1 MLKSPIIKE
10 MARQRT
16 LYYVSGFALFLLL
29 IALLVLPGSVSWG
42 NVAPQNSPEVFVLW
56 GLTTFIFVLT
66 VTVCFMLFRT
76 VARLFIERSR
86 DREGSRIRTKLVV
99 GAVLLSVIPLCF
111 MVMWNI
117 SVLSYNIEKWFSRPG
132 EQIRLHLIEVGQS
145 MIEDTSIRAA
155 AQANWL
161 ALVDAKEGA
170 AGLYAKI
177 CAENRIVQAKRNGVE
192 ICGGALSTP
201 LAIANLGTR
210 RFVEKAT
217 AKDGAIIEVQTR
229 MPVDLELKERLIEK
243 EVTSYDRLKKTKTE
257 TRNQYVAFLALITFF
272 ILFVATWIALFL
284 ARQITEPISAL
295 LRASQEVRQGN
306 LSYRVER
313 GAIDELGKL
322 VRAFNDM
329 TADLEA
335 SGKELEL
342 RRRFTETILESIPT
356 GVISVARDGQIL
368 KVNRAFQRIFSD
380 SPVDEAQRLEDLFTR
395 EDAADIRYLM
405 KRARRTGLAAQ
416 QMELKKNGQTLH
428 LSITVS
434 ALEETVTSGFVVVI
448 EDTSELLRAQKA
460 AAWHEV
466 ARRIA
471 HEIKNPL
478 TPIALSA
485 ERIQR
490 HLDRSVTTPEFAK
503 LVRECTSTIASE
515 VESVKNLVNEF
526 SQFARFP
533 SPTPA
538 PSDLNDVVES
548 AIHVFAERLDGI
560 TIRRNLAQVLP
571 QVNVDREQFKRI
583 VVNLVDNAAEA
594 MHDSAVKVL
603 TITTQIATNE
613 SVELIVADTGCGVS
627 AEDKEKLFLPYFS
640 TKSRGTGLGLAIVSH
655 IAGDHHVQIRVEDNK
670 PRGARFVLEIPS
682 LVSTAEE
689 LREVEARA

>member
-1 MLKSPIIKE
+1 

-42 NVAPQNSPEVFVLW
+42 NFAPQDSAQVFVLW

-117 SVLSYNIEKWFSRPG
+117 SVMSYNIEKWFSRPG
-132 EQIRLHLIEVGQS
+132 EQIRLNLIEVGQS
-145 MIEDTSIRAA
+145 MIKDTSRRAA

-161 ALVDAKEGA
+161 ALVDAGDGA

-177 CAENRIVQAKRNGVE
+177 CAENGIVQAKRNGVE
-192 ICGGALSTP
+192 ICSVASNGQ
-201 LAIANLGTR
+201 LGTR
-210 RFVEKAT
+210 KFVEKAQ
-217 AKDGAIIEVQTR
+217 AKDGAVIEVQTR

-243 EVTSYDRLKKTKTE
+243 EVTIYDRLKKTKTE

-295 LRASQEVRQGN
+295 LKASQEVRQGN

-380 SPVDEAQRLEDLFTR
+380 SPVNEAHRLEDLFTR

-490 HLDRSVTTPEFAK
+490 HLDRAVTTPEFAK

-515 VESVKNLVNEF
+515 VESVKNLVDEF

-533 SPTPA
+533 SPLPV
-538 PSDLNDVVES
+538 PSELNDVVES

-560 TIRRNLAQVLP
+560 TIRRNLASGLP

-594 MHDSAVKVL
+594 MLDSPVKVL

-627 AEDKEKLFLPYFS
+627 SEDKEKLFLPYFS

-655 IAGDHHVQIRVEDNK
+655 IAGDHHVQIRVEDNR

-682 LVSTAEE
+682 LISTAEE
-689 LREVEARA
+689 LREMEAKV

>member
-1 MLKSPIIKE
+1 M
-10 MARQRT
+10 
-16 LYYVSGFALFLLL
+16 LL

-42 NVAPQNSPEVFVLW
+42 NFAPQDSAQVFVLW

-117 SVLSYNIEKWFSRPG
+117 SVMSYNIEKWFSRPG

-145 MIEDTSIRAA
+145 MIKDTSSRAA

-170 AGLYAKI
+170 GGLYAKI
-177 CAENRIVQAKRNGVE
+177 CAENGIVQAKRNGVE
-192 ICGGALSTP
+192 ICSVASNGH
-201 LAIANLGTR
+201 LGTR
-210 RFVEKAT
+210 KFVEKAQ
-217 AKDGAIIEVQTR
+217 AKDGAVIEVQTR
-229 MPVDLELKERLIEK
+229 MPVDLELKERLIER
-243 EVTSYDRLKKTKTE
+243 EVTIYDRLKKTKTE

-295 LRASQEVRQGN
+295 LKASQEVRQGN

-380 SPVDEAQRLEDLFTR
+380 SPVNEAHRLEDLFTR

-490 HLDRSVTTPEFAK
+490 HLDRAVTTPEFAK

-515 VESVKNLVNEF
+515 VESVKNLVDEF

-533 SPTPA
+533 SPLPV
-538 PSDLNDVVES
+538 PSELNDVVES

-560 TIRRNLAQVLP
+560 TIRRNLASGLP

-594 MHDSAVKVL
+594 MLDSPVKVL

-627 AEDKEKLFLPYFS
+627 SEDKEKLFLPYFS

-655 IAGDHHVQIRVEDNK
+655 IAGDHHVQIRVEDNR
-670 PRGARFVLEIPS
+670 PRGAKFVLEIPS
-682 LVSTAEE
+682 LISTAEE
-689 LREVEARA
+689 LREMEAKV

>member
-1 MLKSPIIKE
+1 MS
-10 MARQRT
+10 RQRT

-29 IALLVLPGSVSWG
+29 LALLVLPGSVSWG
-42 NVAPQNSPEVFVLW
+42 NFAPQDSAQVFVLW

-76 VARLFIERSR
+76 VAKLFIERSR

-132 EQIRLHLIEVGQS
+132 EQIRWHLIEVGQS
-145 MIEDTSIRAA
+145 LTKDTSNRAT

-177 CAENRIVQAKRNGVE
+177 CAENGIVQAKRNGVE
-192 ICGGALSTP
+192 ICSVASS
-201 LAIANLGTR
+201 AYLGTR
-210 RFVEKAT
+210 SFFGKAQ
-217 AKDGAIIEVQTR
+217 ARDGAAIEVQAR

-243 EVTSYDRLKKTKTE
+243 EVTVYDRLKKTKTE
-257 TRNQYVAFLALITFF
+257 TRNQFIAFLALITFF

-295 LRASQEVRQGN
+295 LKASQEVRQGN

-356 GVISVARDGQIL
+356 GVISVARDGHIL
-368 KVNRAFQRIFSD
+368 KVNRAFQKMFSD
-380 SPVDEAQRLEDLFTR
+380 SAVNDAQRLEDLFSR
-395 EDAADIRYLM
+395 EDAAEIRYLM

-490 HLDRSVTTPEFAK
+490 QLDRAVTSPEFAK
-503 LVRECTSTIASE
+503 LVRECTSTITSE
-515 VESVKNLVNEF
+515 VESVKNLVDAF

-533 SPTPA
+533 SPSPM

-548 AIHVFAERLDGI
+548 ALHVFAGRLDGI
-560 TIRRNLAQVLP
+560 TIRRNFASGLP
-571 QVNVDREQFKRI
+571 QVNVDREQFKGI

-594 MHDSAVKVL
+594 MLDSPVKAL

-670 PRGARFVLEIPS
+670 PRGAKFVLEIPS
-682 LVSTAEE
+682 LISATEE
-689 LREVEARA
+689 LREIEVKV

>member
-1 MLKSPIIKE
+1 MS
-10 MARQRT
+10 RQRT

-29 IALLVLPGSVSWG
+29 LALLVLPGSVSWG
-42 NVAPQNSPEVFVLW
+42 NFAPQDSAQVFVLW

-76 VARLFIERSR
+76 VAKLFIERSR

-132 EQIRLHLIEVGQS
+132 EQIRWHLIEVGQS
-145 MIEDTSIRAA
+145 LTKDTSNRAT

-177 CAENRIVQAKRNGVE
+177 CAENGIVQAKRNGVE
-192 ICGGALSTP
+192 ICSVASS
-201 LAIANLGTR
+201 AYLGTR
-210 RFVEKAT
+210 SFFGKAQ
-217 AKDGAIIEVQTR
+217 ARDGAAIEVQAR

-243 EVTSYDRLKKTKTE
+243 EVTVYDRLKKTKTE
-257 TRNQYVAFLALITFF
+257 TRNQFIAFLALITFF

-295 LRASQEVRQGN
+295 LKASQEVRQGN

-356 GVISVARDGQIL
+356 GVISVARDGHIL
-368 KVNRAFQRIFSD
+368 KVNRAFQKMFSD
-380 SPVDEAQRLEDLFTR
+380 SAVNDAQRLEDLFSR
-395 EDAADIRYLM
+395 EDAAEIRYLM

-490 HLDRSVTTPEFAK
+490 QLDRAVTSPEFAK
-503 LVRECTSTIASE
+503 LVRECTSTITSE
-515 VESVKNLVNEF
+515 VESVKNLVDAF

-533 SPTPA
+533 SPSPM

-548 AIHVFAERLDGI
+548 ALHVFAGRLDGI
-560 TIRRNLAQVLP
+560 TIRRNFASGLP
-571 QVNVDREQFKRI
+571 QVNVDREQFKGI

-594 MHDSAVKVL
+594 MLDSPVKVL

-670 PRGARFVLEIPS
+670 PRGAKFVLEIPS
-682 LVSTAEE
+682 LISATEE
-689 LREVEARA
+689 LREIEVKV

>member
-1 MLKSPIIKE
+1 

-16 LYYVSGFALFLLL
+16 LYYVSGFVLFLLL

-42 NVAPQNSPEVFVLW
+42 NPQNSAEVFVLW

-117 SVLSYNIEKWFSRPG
+117 SVMSYNIEKWFSRPG

-145 MIEDTSIRAA
+145 MIKDTSMRAA

-170 AGLYAKI
+170 AGLYLKI
-177 CAENRIVQAKRNGVE
+177 CAENGIVQAKRNGVE
-192 ICGGALSTP
+192 ICGGTAD
-201 LAIANLGTR
+201 AHLGTR
-210 RFVEKAT
+210 RFVEKAK
-217 AKDGAIIEVQTR
+217 AKDGAMIEVQTR

-243 EVTSYDRLKKTKTE
+243 EVTNYDRLKKTKTE

-295 LRASQEVRQGN
+295 LRASHEVRQGN

-380 SPVDEAQRLEDLFTR
+380 SPVNEAQRLEDLFTR

-466 ARRIA
+466 ARRVA

-490 HLDRSVTTPEFAK
+490 HLDRAVTTPEFAK

-538 PSDLNDVVES
+538 PSDLNDVVDS
-548 AIHVFAERLDGI
+548 AIHVFAGRLDGI
-560 TIRRNLAQVLP
+560 TIRRNFAQVLP

-689 LREVEARA
+689 LREVEASV

>member
-1 MLKSPIIKE
+1 MS
-10 MARQRT
+10 RQRT

-29 IALLVLPGSVSWG
+29 LALLVLPGSVSWG
-42 NVAPQNSPEVFVLW
+42 NFAPQDSAQVFVLW

-76 VARLFIERSR
+76 VAKLFIERSR

-132 EQIRLHLIEVGQS
+132 EQIRWHLIEVGQS
-145 MIEDTSIRAA
+145 LTKDTSNRAT

-177 CAENRIVQAKRNGVE
+177 CAENGIVQAKRNGVE
-192 ICGGALSTP
+192 ICSAASS
-201 LAIANLGTR
+201 AYLGTR
-210 RFVEKAT
+210 SFFGKAQ
-217 AKDGAIIEVQTR
+217 ARDGAAIEVQAR

-243 EVTSYDRLKKTKTE
+243 EVTVYDRLKKTKTE
-257 TRNQYVAFLALITFF
+257 TRNQFIAFLALITFF

-295 LRASQEVRQGN
+295 LKASQEVRQGN

-356 GVISVARDGQIL
+356 GVISVARDGHIL
-368 KVNRAFQRIFSD
+368 KVNRAFQKMFSD
-380 SPVDEAQRLEDLFTR
+380 SAVNDAQRLEDLFSR
-395 EDAADIRYLM
+395 EDAAEIRYLM

-490 HLDRSVTTPEFAK
+490 QLDRAVTSPEFAK
-503 LVRECTSTIASE
+503 LVRECTSTITSE
-515 VESVKNLVNEF
+515 VESVKNLVDAF

-533 SPTPA
+533 SPSPM

-548 AIHVFAERLDGI
+548 ALHVFAGRLDGI
-560 TIRRNLAQVLP
+560 TIRRNFASGLP
-571 QVNVDREQFKRI
+571 QVNVDREQFKGI

-594 MHDSAVKVL
+594 MLDSPVKAL

-670 PRGARFVLEIPS
+670 PRGAKFVLEIPS
-682 LVSTAEE
+682 LISATEE
-689 LREVEARA
+689 LREIEVKV

>member
-1 MLKSPIIKE
+1 MS
-10 MARQRT
+10 RQRT

-29 IALLVLPGSVSWG
+29 LALLVLPGSVSWG
-42 NVAPQNSPEVFVLW
+42 NFAPQDSAQVFVLW

-76 VARLFIERSR
+76 VAKLFIERSR

-132 EQIRLHLIEVGQS
+132 EQIRWHLIEVGQS
-145 MIEDTSIRAA
+145 LTKDTSNRAT

-177 CAENRIVQAKRNGVE
+177 CAENGIVQAKRNGVE
-192 ICGGALSTP
+192 ICSVASS
-201 LAIANLGTR
+201 AYLGTR
-210 RFVEKAT
+210 SLFGKAQ
-217 AKDGAIIEVQTR
+217 ARDGAAIEVQAR

-243 EVTSYDRLKKTKTE
+243 EVTVYDRLKKTKTE
-257 TRNQYVAFLALITFF
+257 TRNQFIAFLALITFF

-295 LRASQEVRQGN
+295 LKASQEVRQGN

-356 GVISVARDGQIL
+356 GVISVARDGHIL
-368 KVNRAFQRIFSD
+368 KVNRAFQKMFSD
-380 SPVDEAQRLEDLFTR
+380 SAVNDAQRLEDLFSR
-395 EDAADIRYLM
+395 EDAAEIRYLM

-490 HLDRSVTTPEFAK
+490 QLDRAVTSPEFAK
-503 LVRECTSTIASE
+503 LVRECTSTITSE
-515 VESVKNLVNEF
+515 VESVKNLVDAF

-533 SPTPA
+533 SPSPM

-548 AIHVFAERLDGI
+548 ALHVFAGRLDGI
-560 TIRRNLAQVLP
+560 TIRRNFASGLP
-571 QVNVDREQFKRI
+571 QVNVDREQFKGI

-594 MHDSAVKVL
+594 MLDSPVKVL

-670 PRGARFVLEIPS
+670 PRGAKFVLEIPS
-682 LVSTAEE
+682 LISATEE
-689 LREVEARA
+689 LREIEVKV

>member
-42 NVAPQNSPEVFVLW
+42 NFAPQDSAQVFVLW

-117 SVLSYNIEKWFSRPG
+117 SVMSYNIEKWFSRPG
-132 EQIRLHLIEVGQS
+132 EQIRLNLIEVGQS
-145 MIEDTSIRAA
+145 MIKDTSRRAA

-170 AGLYAKI
+170 GGLYAKI
-177 CAENRIVQAKRNGVE
+177 CAENGIVQAKRNGVE
-192 ICGGALSTP
+192 ICSVASNGQ
-201 LAIANLGTR
+201 LGTR
-210 RFVEKAT
+210 KFVEKAQ
-217 AKDGAIIEVQTR
+217 AKDGAVIEVQTR

-243 EVTSYDRLKKTKTE
+243 EVTIYDRLKKTKTE

-295 LRASQEVRQGN
+295 LKASQEVRQGN

-380 SPVDEAQRLEDLFTR
+380 SPVNEAHRLEDLFTR

-490 HLDRSVTTPEFAK
+490 HLDRAVTTPEFAK

-515 VESVKNLVNEF
+515 VESVKNLVDEF

-533 SPTPA
+533 SPLPV
-538 PSDLNDVVES
+538 PSELNDVVES

-560 TIRRNLAQVLP
+560 TIRRNLASGLP

-594 MHDSAVKVL
+594 MLDSPVKVL

-627 AEDKEKLFLPYFS
+627 SEDKEKLFLPYFS

-655 IAGDHHVQIRVEDNK
+655 IAGDHHVQIRVEDNR

-682 LVSTAEE
+682 LISTAEE
-689 LREVEARA
+689 LREMEAKV